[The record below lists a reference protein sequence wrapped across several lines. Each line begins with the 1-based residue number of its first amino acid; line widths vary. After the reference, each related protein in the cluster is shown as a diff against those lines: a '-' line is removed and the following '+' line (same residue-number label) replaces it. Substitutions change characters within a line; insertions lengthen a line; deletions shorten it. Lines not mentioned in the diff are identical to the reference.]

1 MIKCYSSWL
10 TLGVISLSQLQAT
23 GVMGVAV
30 SALGDPASSPSLH
43 EAAADCLIAL
53 LVMLERAERAE
64 AEQLE
69 ESICTVVKR
78 FEDVNVVT
86 GINNLGLKNQLP
98 FLD

>member
-78 FEDVNVVT
+78 FGDVDVVT
-86 GINNLGLKNQLP
+86 EIIKLGQLP
-98 FLD
+98 LLD